1 MVKDMP
7 ASTRD
12 MGLIPDPGES
22 HMPRATKPM
31 HYNNSVCV
39 PQQKRETDSQI
50 DDIKAM
56 VCVLGQRGE
65 HRDLQRKGNFEGK
78 LWDEKLCLDHQNN

>member
-1 MVKDMP
+1 MVTVLET
-7 ASTRD
+7 SQ
-12 MGLIPDPGES
+12 
-22 HMPRATKPM
+22 H
-31 HYNNSVCV
+31 
-39 PQQKRETDSQI
+39 KRETDSQI

-56 VCVLGQRGE
+56 ICVLGQRGE